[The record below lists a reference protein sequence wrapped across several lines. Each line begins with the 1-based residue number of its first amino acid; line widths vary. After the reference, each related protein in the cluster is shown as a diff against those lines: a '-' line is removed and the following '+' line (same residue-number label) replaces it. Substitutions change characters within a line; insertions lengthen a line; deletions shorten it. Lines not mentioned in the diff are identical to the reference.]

1 MAAESQQYGI
11 FRLGFHELHAS
22 LFAFKHKVKD
32 QILRFKKL
40 EWRTKKT
47 ANILKEMCYPNYDD
61 TRGRQNRGVLMV
73 HVSQTQSSESEV
85 EHCKQTIM
93 KYLQSLSMS
102 VSGEELTSFLK
113 PSSGFSKDMLWGLLV
128 ISEITE
134 VQNLQS
140 GDSSE
145 PPSFNFAS
153 AGSCSDHNW
162 AIRIEDFIP
171 LKKPAHGVNFI
182 ASAKASLNT
191 APQFWTTCRISID
204 MFDTEGIEP
213 ETKALLSTDFLSEL
227 ERKISHTDSFSTL
240 SNEAKDESLKVVNKK
255 QLDTVDEI
263 SQNPVDV
270 ILHSLPRNYNSEWRR
285 WLSTL
290 LPYLSN
296 IDVSLHGVD
305 IHRSQLLYTCN
316 QILSL
321 PNADGARRGFMCSE
335 LGSVCQNVFLG
346 GEKHV
351 FDVDTQSGEKRFWI
365 VDFHMA
371 QCIFQQGDT
380 KFNRAYQDSF
390 KSGSVKLNIADV
402 LFSKC
407 ESCSMGTCS
416 CSKRC
421 TVVMMPVFLE
431 NIPHFCVLCLWV
443 KWAANNAC
451 TVTFGVRDGMNFPN
465 VYYVKKIDVLK
476 QWVEFH
482 AQTKKI
488 ALQFISELSRKMQYD
503 RYQPKQKEVECALH
517 TANLMSGLVSEEL
530 GDKVPAGLDT
540 KTLFTRDWIGQVM
553 VSQVVNTFN
562 SDKECAG
569 SSVRS
574 AAETYQTQ
582 PDVAAGRVRVG
593 AMQGLC
599 PGTPHS
605 PSNSRFKPK
614 CTGEGGVEQVPATDG
629 PESTKLRTITE
640 STIPTLLR
648 EMFIEGFAN
657 AEMGKHERHI
667 DFELCSQ
674 MSNLNPKSTPT
685 QTAQVLKRNF
695 LPCYQL
701 CDILISQCALWMSGK
716 LDLDEV
722 CEFGLKISSLAENQP
737 SPTGFDSKDVDGE
750 TASPGQGVD
759 SVNGGQQAED
769 ANEEADDAASNSERE
784 GENDNGSEEEEES
797 GGTKSKTGNLKSI
810 PGWLSLEEARNEL
823 LACSGEHL
831 TSKTHNELVK
841 SLQPQV
847 EILKHMIKIVT
858 AHIRAAAESATDG
871 RETAFDAESMEL
883 SQTVTDNHLS
893 RSVYSSS
900 KHTQAHNA
908 SKKNQKDVV
917 KRFYRIWKY
926 SSKKPNQIRE
936 EDYQHFAKSRDQC
949 IMSCVWLDVDLC
961 SWLEETCNERIEQ
974 CQFSNILKYYREEEK
989 GKKRLVELGISPD
1002 RLQIDHSWCVSFGCP
1017 EQCGLFAV
1025 LQDGAANRF
1034 YSNHISLFSMKML
1047 QGGSAVF
1054 DTMIRTMRY
1063 LLRVGYAHAD
1073 WDSFK
1078 FTTTIRPSDLPSHR
1092 RPRNLLQVPH
1102 FGDELNR
1109 GNSVKSETLWLRS
1122 QIRYALD
1129 DDEKKGRF
1137 VEKVYKEG
1145 EIFPEFRIHAGFQ
1158 LMQED
1163 PRTGHQFVIP
1173 APALNIRFTGVA
1185 EGWTL
1190 WSGQPIVE
1198 GSFITWYCGPS
1209 VTKQDLPILH
1219 HMPASTDALMTILKT
1234 AGLAHLTTHMATVK
1248 KGNLIVDCLPSTVC
1262 DANQTNRHRYSLEF
1276 ICTTGGVQA
1285 FANDARHKKGAKINT
1300 FRRVL
1305 QEGLRLVKNIPLC

>member
-1 MAAESQQYGI
+1 
-11 FRLGFHELHAS
+11 
-22 LFAFKHKVKD
+22 
-32 QILRFKKL
+32 
-40 EWRTKKT
+40 
-47 ANILKEMCYPNYDD
+47 
-61 TRGRQNRGVLMV
+61 
-73 HVSQTQSSESEV
+73 
-85 EHCKQTIM
+85 
-93 KYLQSLSMS
+93 
-102 VSGEELTSFLK
+102 
-113 PSSGFSKDMLWGLLV
+113 
-128 ISEITE
+128 
-134 VQNLQS
+134 
-140 GDSSE
+140 
-145 PPSFNFAS
+145 
-153 AGSCSDHNW
+153 
-162 AIRIEDFIP
+162 
-171 LKKPAHGVNFI
+171 
-182 ASAKASLNT
+182 
-191 APQFWTTCRISID
+191 
-204 MFDTEGIEP
+204 
-213 ETKALLSTDFLSEL
+213 
-227 ERKISHTDSFSTL
+227 
-240 SNEAKDESLKVVNKK
+240 
-255 QLDTVDEI
+255 
-263 SQNPVDV
+263 
-270 ILHSLPRNYNSEWRR
+270 
-285 WLSTL
+285 
-290 LPYLSN
+290 
-296 IDVSLHGVD
+296 
-305 IHRSQLLYTCN
+305 
-316 QILSL
+316 
-321 PNADGARRGFMCSE
+321 
-335 LGSVCQNVFLG
+335 
-346 GEKHV
+346 
-351 FDVDTQSGEKRFWI
+351 
-365 VDFHMA
+365 
-371 QCIFQQGDT
+371 
-380 KFNRAYQDSF
+380 
-390 KSGSVKLNIADV
+390 
-402 LFSKC
+402 
-407 ESCSMGTCS
+407 
-416 CSKRC
+416 
-421 TVVMMPVFLE
+421 
-431 NIPHFCVLCLWV
+431 
-443 KWAANNAC
+443 
-451 TVTFGVRDGMNFPN
+451 
-465 VYYVKKIDVLK
+465 
-476 QWVEFH
+476 
-482 AQTKKI
+482 
-488 ALQFISELSRKMQYD
+488 
-503 RYQPKQKEVECALH
+503 
-517 TANLMSGLVSEEL
+517 
-530 GDKVPAGLDT
+530 
-540 KTLFTRDWIGQVM
+540 M
-553 VSQVVNTFN
+553 VSKVVNTFN

-569 SSVRS
+569 SSLRS

-657 AEMGKHERHI
+657 AEMGKHEQHI

-674 MSNLNPKSTPT
+674 MGNLHSKSTPT
-685 QTAQVLKRNF
+685 QTAEVLKRNF
-695 LPCYQL
+695 LPCYNL
-701 CDILISQCALWMSGK
+701 CDILISQCALWNSGK
-716 LDLDEV
+716 LDLDQV
-722 CEFGLKISSLAENQP
+722 CEFGIKISSLAESLAENQP
-737 SPTGFDSKDVDGE
+737 SPTGFDRKDVDGE
-750 TASPGQGVD
+750 QASPGQGDD
-759 SVNGGQQAED
+759 SVNGGQQTED
-769 ANEEADDAASNSERE
+769 ANEEADGAASNSER
-784 GENDNGSEEEEES
+784 ENDNGSEEEDES

-823 LACSGEHL
+823 LACSEEHL

-974 CQFSNILKYYREEEK
+974 CHFSNILKYYREEEK

-1122 QIRYALD
+1122 QIRYALH
-1129 DDEKKGRF
+1129 DDEKTGRF

-1163 PRTGHQFVIP
+1163 QRTGHQFVIP

-1190 WSGQPIVE
+1190 WSGQPIVQ

-1209 VTKQDLPILH
+1209 VTKQDLPLLH
-1219 HMPASTDALMTILKT
+1219 HMPASTSALMSILKGE
-1234 AGLAHLTTHMATVK
+1234 GLAHLTTHMATVK
-1248 KGNLIVDCLPSTVC
+1248 KGNLIVNCLPSTVC
-1262 DANQTNRHRYSLEF
+1262 DANQTNRHQYSLEF

-1285 FANDARHKKGAKINT
+1285 FANDARNKKGAKINT

-1305 QEGLRLVKNIPLC
+1305 QVLRRTPFGEEHTFMLTLWAAENIDSNQEIFHDYGNDYWKLMEEVAQSESFKNLLQSGGAPLGQWWRKEYNRQLTKKRNSKDHEKDDGRGGDGGAGASC

>member
-1 MAAESQQYGI
+1 
-11 FRLGFHELHAS
+11 
-22 LFAFKHKVKD
+22 
-32 QILRFKKL
+32 
-40 EWRTKKT
+40 
-47 ANILKEMCYPNYDD
+47 
-61 TRGRQNRGVLMV
+61 
-73 HVSQTQSSESEV
+73 
-85 EHCKQTIM
+85 
-93 KYLQSLSMS
+93 
-102 VSGEELTSFLK
+102 
-113 PSSGFSKDMLWGLLV
+113 
-128 ISEITE
+128 
-134 VQNLQS
+134 
-140 GDSSE
+140 
-145 PPSFNFAS
+145 
-153 AGSCSDHNW
+153 
-162 AIRIEDFIP
+162 
-171 LKKPAHGVNFI
+171 
-182 ASAKASLNT
+182 
-191 APQFWTTCRISID
+191 
-204 MFDTEGIEP
+204 
-213 ETKALLSTDFLSEL
+213 
-227 ERKISHTDSFSTL
+227 
-240 SNEAKDESLKVVNKK
+240 
-255 QLDTVDEI
+255 
-263 SQNPVDV
+263 
-270 ILHSLPRNYNSEWRR
+270 
-285 WLSTL
+285 
-290 LPYLSN
+290 
-296 IDVSLHGVD
+296 
-305 IHRSQLLYTCN
+305 
-316 QILSL
+316 
-321 PNADGARRGFMCSE
+321 
-335 LGSVCQNVFLG
+335 
-346 GEKHV
+346 
-351 FDVDTQSGEKRFWI
+351 
-365 VDFHMA
+365 
-371 QCIFQQGDT
+371 
-380 KFNRAYQDSF
+380 
-390 KSGSVKLNIADV
+390 
-402 LFSKC
+402 
-407 ESCSMGTCS
+407 
-416 CSKRC
+416 
-421 TVVMMPVFLE
+421 
-431 NIPHFCVLCLWV
+431 
-443 KWAANNAC
+443 
-451 TVTFGVRDGMNFPN
+451 
-465 VYYVKKIDVLK
+465 
-476 QWVEFH
+476 
-482 AQTKKI
+482 
-488 ALQFISELSRKMQYD
+488 
-503 RYQPKQKEVECALH
+503 
-517 TANLMSGLVSEEL
+517 
-530 GDKVPAGLDT
+530 
-540 KTLFTRDWIGQVM
+540 
-553 VSQVVNTFN
+553 
-562 SDKECAG
+562 
-569 SSVRS
+569 
-574 AAETYQTQ
+574 
-582 PDVAAGRVRVG
+582 
-593 AMQGLC
+593 
-599 PGTPHS
+599 
-605 PSNSRFKPK
+605 
-614 CTGEGGVEQVPATDG
+614 
-629 PESTKLRTITE
+629 
-640 STIPTLLR
+640 
-648 EMFIEGFAN
+648 
-657 AEMGKHERHI
+657 
-667 DFELCSQ
+667 
-674 MSNLNPKSTPT
+674 
-685 QTAQVLKRNF
+685 
-695 LPCYQL
+695 L
-701 CDILISQCALWMSGK
+701 CDILISQCALWISGK

-797 GGTKSKTGNLKSI
+797 GGTKSKTGNLKFI

-858 AHIRAAAESATDG
+858 AHIRAAAETATDDC
-871 RETAFDAESMEL
+871 ETEVDAESL
-883 SQTVTDNHLS
+883 DFSQTLTDIHLS

-961 SWLEETCNERIEQ
+961 SWLEESCNERIEQ
-974 CQFSNILKYYREEEK
+974 CHFSNILKYYREEEK
-989 GKKRLVELGISPD
+989 GKKRLVALGISPD

-1305 QEGLRLVKNIPLC
+1305 QVLRRTPFGEEHTFMLTLWAAENIDSNQEIFHDYGNDYWKLMEEINHSESFRVHVDSGGAPLGQWWKKEYDRLLTKKRSAKDHEKDDGRGGDSGA